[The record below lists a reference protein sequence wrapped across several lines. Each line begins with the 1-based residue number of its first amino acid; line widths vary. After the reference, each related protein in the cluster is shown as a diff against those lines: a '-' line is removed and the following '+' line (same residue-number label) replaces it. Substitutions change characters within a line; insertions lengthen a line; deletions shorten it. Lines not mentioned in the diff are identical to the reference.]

1 MDIIQK
7 EVSVFKMIKRYY
19 NVLKEMKTLSYTILV
34 IEDEKDIRE
43 IIARYLQN
51 EGYDV
56 IESDNGITGLS
67 LFNEYSPELIICDIM
82 MSGID
87 GFEVLSRIRNISDI
101 PVIMLTAK
109 HTESDRVKGFE
120 LGADDYVPKPFS
132 AKELVKR
139 VNVLI
144 KRVYF
149 SNSSGTSISIGEMT
163 LDTNT
168 RKLYKKGKPIDITSR
183 EFDIM
188 YVFFKNPN
196 TILSREQLIELAFG
210 YDYEGF
216 DRTIDSHIKKIRQ
229 KIEDDTKNP
238 IYLKTKYGAGYI
250 FGGKTH
256 EH

>member
-1 MDIIQK
+1 M
-7 EVSVFKMIKRYY
+7 
-19 NVLKEMKTLSYTILV
+19 SYKVLV

-43 IIARYLQN
+43 VIFRYLEN

-67 LFNEYSPELIICDIM
+67 LFNDQRPDLVICDIM

-87 GFEVLSRIRNISDI
+87 GFEVLERIRGVSDV
-101 PVIMLTAK
+101 PVIMLTAR
-109 HTESDRVKGFE
+109 HLESDRIKGFE

-149 SNSSGTSISIGEMT
+149 SNSAGTAMIIGDMT
-163 LDTNT
+163 LDTKT
-168 RKLYKKGKPIDITSR
+168 HKLYKKGEPIEITSK

-188 YVFFKNPN
+188 YAFFKNPN
-196 TILSREQLIELAFG
+196 TVLSREQLIELAFG

-238 IYLKTKYGAGYI
+238 VYLKTKYGAGYI
-250 FGGKTH
+250 FGGKSH

>member
-1 MDIIQK
+1 MK
-7 EVSVFKMIKRYY
+7 KLEYT
-19 NVLKEMKTLSYTILV
+19 VLL

-43 IIARYLQN
+43 IIVKYLEN
-51 EGYDV
+51 EGYKV
-56 IESDNGITGLS
+56 IEAENGIDGIS
-67 LFNEYSPELIICDIM
+67 LFHDFKSDLIICDVM

-87 GFEVLSRIRNISDI
+87 GFEVLKRIRSSSDV

-109 HTESDRVKGFE
+109 QGEDDRINGFE

-132 AKELVKR
+132 PKELVKR

-144 KRVYF
+144 KRIYS
-149 SNSSGTSISIGEMT
+149 SNSSASVITIGDLS
-163 LDTNT
+163 LDINSQI
-168 RKLYKKGKPIDITSR
+168 LYKKEKAIEITAK

-188 YVFFKNPN
+188 KAFFENPH
-196 TILSREQLIELAFG
+196 IVMSREKLIELAFG

-238 IYLKTKYGAGYI
+238 IYLKTKYGAGYV
-250 FGGKTH
+250 FGGNN
-256 EH
+256 EDY